1 MAVQT
6 QRHLSRPSSTLT
18 RQHWNVTQKRVR
30 QRNAARQSYQ
40 KGHITKGL
48 SRLSSREICQAQ
60 TPDVRGLGPAQKWL
74 QRDWAC
80 RLEAIYSF
88 NFFFF
93 HRFRWL
99 FLFSQ
104 PVVTFSRAH
113 IVILTAFSACMYLPI
128 QIAGEQTNFELS
140 DAR

>member
-1 MAVQT
+1 MAVQV
-6 QRHLSRPSSTLT
+6 QRHLSRPSTTLT
-18 RQHWNVTQKRVR
+18 RQHWNVTENVCDSVMLHVKATRK
-30 QRNAARQSYQ
+30 AISP
-40 KGHITKGL
+40 KGL
-48 SRLSSREICQAQ
+48 SRLSSREICQAE
-60 TPDVRGLGPAQKWL
+60 TPDVPGLGPAQKWL

-88 NFFFF
+88 NFFLN
-93 HRFRWL
+93 RFRWL

-128 QIAGEQTNFELS
+128 QIAGEQTNFQLS